1 MLEGQLALYSKNVL
15 GEKVKEQMSD
25 LLVDKNKFESLAKE
39 SLRRAQEERCE
50 ALQRLADV
58 ERSLLNA
65 GTKSSIFTRLT
76 VKARNSQGYSNFD
89 LVIICIY
96 SRGRVIGS
104 ETTSC

>member
-1 MLEGQLALYSKNVL
+1 MLSRIEMLEGQLALYSKNAL
-15 GEKVKEQMSD
+15 SEKVKEQMNE

-65 GTKSSIFTRLT
+65 GSKSSIFTSLS
-76 VKARNSQGYSNFD
+76 AE
-89 LVIICIY
+89 VIREIRIHENA
-96 SRGRVIGS
+96 II
-104 ETTSC
+104 